1 MHHTLIKITGG
12 IICEIC
18 GDQFAARQTKM
29 YSADFFDYY
38 LILKYNI
45 FAK

>member
-1 MHHTLIKITGG
+1 MHYTLMKITER

-18 GDQFAARQTKM
+18 GDQFAGRQTKM

-38 LILKYNI
+38 
-45 FAK
+45 